1 MKRVILIALV
11 VAAAVS
17 LKVYASH
24 VGEPVHI
31 MQAWIWDNHLSSGGD
46 GSLLFQGEY
55 DGWQFVGETGA
66 ITGFTY
72 AGPWLDVSTNEWA
85 TIDDF
90 TAYDNTNT
98 LLRFETEIRPLLDQ
112 YMQYGTTNEV
122 LNLQDLT
129 TELRKAQADIQDLKD
144 RLDAASIP

>member
-1 MKRVILIALV
+1 MKRVILIALFV
-11 VAAAVS
+11 SAAIV

-24 VGEPVHI
+24 VGDPVHI

-46 GSLLFQGEY
+46 KSLLFQSQH
-55 DGWQFVGETGA
+55 DGWEFVDTDEV

-72 AGPWLDVSTNEWA
+72 AGSWLDVPTNEWA
-85 TIDDF
+85 TIDSF
-90 TAYDNTNT
+90 NSYDNTNT
-98 LLRFETEIRPLLDQ
+98 LLRFETEIRPLLDR
-112 YMQYGTTNEV
+112 YMRYGTTNEV
-122 LNLQDLT
+122 LNVQDLT